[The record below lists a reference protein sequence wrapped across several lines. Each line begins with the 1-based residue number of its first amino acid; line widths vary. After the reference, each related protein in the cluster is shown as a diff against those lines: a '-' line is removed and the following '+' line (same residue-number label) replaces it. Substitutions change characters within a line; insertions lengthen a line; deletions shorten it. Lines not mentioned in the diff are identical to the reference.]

1 MNSSIITCVRCV
13 HLNGGA
19 TMVKRFCFISVT
31 MLAVMSNSLSQENV
45 TVNPADSVIASQL
58 DLSAVGNLF
67 RQSHT
72 LEGFEKAL
80 NDSTQGINNLDLDGD
95 GRVDFIRVVEEVAPG
110 IHLVILQVPIDS
122 IEYQDVA
129 TIEIERTTDNNYEM
143 QVHGSDVLYGE
154 NYYVTPSQTD
164 INAWPIVTWIY
175 APAYVPYRSPYYF
188 RFYPSWWHAYH
199 PVAFHLYRH
208 HVRPW
213 RSTFVVVHTTRV
225 RNIHRVSYVPR
236 TSTIVE
242 QHWTSMRRHETKV
255 RIHEQRKATKQ
266 KTAKRKNA
274 RRH

>member
-1 MNSSIITCVRCV
+1 
-13 HLNGGA
+13 
-19 TMVKRFCFISVT
+19 MVKRFCFLCIAVPV
-31 MLAVMSNSLSQENV
+31 MLSTVHSQENI

-95 GRVDFIRVVEEVAPG
+95 GKVDFIRVVEEVAPG
-110 IHLVILQVPIDS
+110 VHLVILQVPIDS

-129 TIEIERTTDNNYEM
+129 TIEIERSTDNRYDM
-143 QVHGSDVLYGE
+143 QVHGNDVLYGE
-154 NYYVTPSQTD
+154 NYYVAPSQAD
-164 INAWPIVTWIY
+164 IDTWPIVTWIY

-188 RFYPSWWHAYH
+188 RFYPSWWHAFH
-199 PVAFHLYRH
+199 PVAFHAYRH
-208 HVRPW
+208 HVRQW
-213 RSTFVVVHTTRV
+213 RSTFVVVHTPRV

-236 TSTIVE
+236 TATIVE
-242 QHWTSMRRHETKV
+242 RRWTPMRHHGTKV
-255 RIHEQRKATKQ
+255 RIHEGRKATKQ
-266 KTAKRKNA
+266 KAVKRKNA